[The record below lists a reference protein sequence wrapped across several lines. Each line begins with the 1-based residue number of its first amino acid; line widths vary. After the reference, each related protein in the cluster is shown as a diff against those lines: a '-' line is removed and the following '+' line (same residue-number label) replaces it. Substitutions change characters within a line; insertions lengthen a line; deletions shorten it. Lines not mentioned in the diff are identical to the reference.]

1 MRWVMTLSKYIDTSS
16 SIRNARA
23 TKDIKLALR
32 IPARTL
38 PINNQ
43 FLRPIAT
50 RFMSLSTWLLSIGNR
65 LSFVYTVNASQ

>member
-1 MRWVMTLSKYIDTSS
+1 MTLSKYIDTSS
-16 SIRNARA
+16 SIRNALA

-32 IPARTL
+32 IPARRL

-43 FLRPIAT
+43 FLRPIAI

-65 LSFVYTVNASQ
+65 PSFVYTVNASQ